1 MVAVGIGIGI
11 GIGVG
16 DGVGVG
22 VGVGVGL
29 CAKPDVVDSTMMRAN
44 ATAAAIQR
52 TRFSLIACRVSE
64 GCEMQHMATNPE
76 AKGGAQKS
84 NRSGARVPRF
94 VPNCY

>member
-1 MVAVGIGIGI
+1 LVAVGI

-29 CAKPDVVDSTMMRAN
+29 CAKPDVVDSTMMSAN

-76 AKGGAQKS
+76 AKGGAQKC